1 MPGPLMNFVKPLP
14 PPSDRKAA
22 MSAFDDCAMASP
34 ELAQRIKADP
44 AAANLLAALFGGSP
58 YLRDLVLRNPEWTL
72 RCLDGDPSDLLASL
86 CAEIRNEAPALRSED
101 EIMRTLRRGK
111 LRGNILIALA
121 DLSRA
126 WAILD
131 ATKGLA
137 DLADALINAAVDHL
151 LVDAAAAGHL
161 PAVDP
166 PNAGANSGYVVLAM
180 GKLGAHELNFSSDV
194 DLMVFYDPSAARLK
208 PETEPAKFFVRLTR
222 RLVRLLQDTTE
233 DGYVYRVDL
242 RLRPDPRATQI
253 AIAMEAA
260 AIYYESMGQNWER
273 AAMIKARP
281 VAGDL
286 ALGHEFL
293 KRLTPYVWRKYLD
306 FAAIADVQSL
316 KRQIHAV
323 KGHGNIAVRGHDVK
337 LGRGGIREI
346 EFFVQTQQLIAGGRN
361 PSLRGRRTLEMLD
374 ALADAGWIAPES
386 AGDLKEDYCFLRH
399 VEHRIQMIADEQ
411 THLIPADDQ
420 AFARLAAFAGADEP
434 QHFEQALHAAFSR
447 VQDHYA
453 ALFED
458 ASALGG
464 EAGSLVFTGG
474 EDDPETI
481 RTLRAMGFMQAGEV
495 AATIRGWHFG
505 RYAATRS
512 ARAKEILTEIMP
524 ALLKALSATGDADR
538 AFMAFDRFLS
548 GLSAGVQIFSMLRA
562 NPSLLDLLARVLG
575 MAPRLADEL
584 SKRPKVLD
592 AVLDRRYFGSLPDR
606 RELEALTADLAAV
619 TASFEDILDQARI
632 IGKEQ
637 MFRIGVR
644 ILTETVS
651 AEEAGLAFSNLADV
665 MVERLLALTRR
676 DMAARHGTV
685 AGEQIAVIA
694 MGKLGGR
701 EMTAGSDLDLILI
714 YDVEEGAELSSGPR
728 PISVMQYFARTTQ
741 RLIAALS
748 SPTPEGILYET
759 DLRLRPSGNKGPVA
773 SHIASFI
780 AYHRDSAWTWEKLA
794 MTRAR
799 VIAGDTEFCARV
811 ERSITEILL
820 NPLAPVQLRAD
831 VAAMRRRMLDEIG
844 SEGVWDLKHQ
854 RGGLIDIEFIT
865 QHLQL
870 LYAARHPD
878 ILASNTMAAL
888 ARLIEHGLIGAA
900 DAQLLMPA
908 CRLYH
913 RLTQLL
919 RLCLSG
925 TFRPETSLPGLAT
938 LVASAIGTPDLRT
951 AEAMLADMQAGIAQ
965 AFDRL
970 VGVP

>member
-1 MPGPLMNFVKPLP
+1 MPGPLITSAKPLP
-14 PPSDRKAA
+14 PPYDRKAA
-22 MSAFDDCAMASP
+22 TSAFDDCAVASP

-44 AAANLLAALFGGSP
+44 AAANLFAALFGGSP

-72 RCLDGDPSDLLASL
+72 HCLDGDPSELLAAL
-86 CAEIRNEAPALRSED
+86 CAEIRHEARGPHSEN
-101 EIMRTLRRGK
+101 EIMHALRRGK

-126 WAILD
+126 WTILD
-131 ATKGLA
+131 GAKALA
-137 DLADALINAAVDHL
+137 DLADALVNAAVDHL
-151 LVDAAAAGHL
+151 LIDAAAAGQL
-161 PAVDP
+161 PEIGPA
-166 PNAGANSGYVVLAM
+166 NAGANSGYVVLAM
-180 GKLGAHELNFSSDV
+180 GKLGAHELNFSSDI
-194 DLMVFYDPSAARLK
+194 DLMVFYDPLSARLK
-208 PETEPAKFFVRLTR
+208 PGIEPAKFFVRLTR

-323 KGHGNIAVRGHDVK
+323 KGHGTIAVKGHDVK

-346 EFFVQTQQLIAGGRN
+346 EFFVQTQQLIAGGCN
-361 PSLRGRRTLEMLD
+361 PSLRGRRTLDMLD
-374 ALADAGWIAPES
+374 ALAAAGWISQES
-386 AGDLKEDYCFLRH
+386 AGDLTADYCFLRH
-399 VEHRIQMIADEQ
+399 VEHRIQMVADEQ
-411 THLIPADDQ
+411 THLIPADDR
-420 AFARLAAFAGADEP
+420 AFARLAAFAGVDDAGR
-434 QHFEQALHAAFSR
+434 FEHALYAAFSR
-447 VQDHYA
+447 VQHHYA

-458 ASALGG
+458 APALGS

-481 RTLRAMGFMQAGEV
+481 RTLRAMGFTQPGEI

-512 ARAKEILTEIMP
+512 ARAKEMLTEIMP

-548 GLSAGVQIFSMLRA
+548 GLSAGVQIFSMLKA

-592 AVLDRRYFGSLPDR
+592 AVLDRRFFGTLPDR
-606 RELEALTADLAAV
+606 PELEVLTADLAADS
-619 TASFEDILDQARI
+619 ASFEDILDQARI

-644 ILTETVS
+644 ILTETVT
-651 AEEAGLAFSNLADV
+651 AEEAGLAFSSLADV
-665 MVERLLALTRR
+665 MVDRLLAATRR
-676 DMAARHGTV
+676 DMASRHGTV
-685 AGEQIAVIA
+685 AGEKIAVIA

-714 YDVEEGAELSSGPR
+714 YDVEEGAEHSSGPR
-728 PISVMQYFARTTQ
+728 PISVMQYFARSTQ
-741 RLIAALS
+741 RLVAALS
-748 SPTPEGILYET
+748 APTQEGILYET

-799 VIAGDTEFCARV
+799 VIAGDKEFCASV
-811 ERSITEILL
+811 ERSITKILL
-820 NPLAPVQLRAD
+820 RPLAPAQLRAD

-844 SEGVWDLKHQ
+844 SDGVWDLKHQ
-854 RGGLIDIEFIT
+854 RGGLIDIEFIA
-865 QHLQL
+865 QYLQL
-870 LYAARHPD
+870 LHAARHPE
-878 ILASNTMAAL
+878 IIASNTMAAL
-888 ARLIEHGLIGAA
+888 ARLVERGLIGAA
-900 DAQLLMPA
+900 DAQVLLPA

-925 TFRPETSLPGLAT
+925 SFRPETSWPGLAT
-938 LVASAIGTPDLRT
+938 LVASALGTPDLRT
-951 AEAMLADMQAGIAQ
+951 SEALLADMQAGIAQ

-970 VGVP
+970 VGPP

>member
-1 MPGPLMNFVKPLP
+1 MPGSLMELAKPLP
-14 PPSDRKAA
+14 PPADPQAA
-22 MSAFDDCAMASP
+22 AGAVEDCALSSP
-34 ELAQRIKADP
+34 ELARRIKADS
-44 AAANLLAALFGGSP
+44 AASNLLAALFSGSP
-58 YLRDLVLRNPEWTL
+58 YLRDLVLKDPEWTL
-72 RCLDGDPSDLLASL
+72 RCLDGNPRELLAAL
-86 CAEIRNEAPALRSED
+86 CADIGHETRYIRAGD
-101 EIMRTLRRGK
+101 EVMRTLRRGK
-111 LRGNILIALA
+111 LRGILLIALA
-121 DLSRA
+121 DLAGA
-126 WAILD
+126 WDILE
-131 ATKGLA
+131 AAQGLT
-137 DLADALINAAVDHL
+137 DLADAILNAAVDHL
-151 LVDAAAAGHL
+151 LIDAAAAGDL
-161 PAVDP
+161 PHIDP
-166 PNAGANSGYVVLAM
+166 RDPGANSGYVVLAM
-180 GKLGAHELNFSSDV
+180 GKLGAHELNFSSDI
-194 DLMVFYDPSAARLK
+194 DLMVFYDAHTARLR
-208 PETEPAKFFVRLTR
+208 PDVEPAKFFVRLTK

-233 DGYVYRVDL
+233 DGYGYRVDL

-281 VAGDL
+281 VAGDI
-286 ALGHEFL
+286 ALGSEFL
-293 KRLTPYVWRKYLD
+293 NRLKPYVWRKYLD

-323 KGHGNIAVRGHDVK
+323 KGHANIAVRGHDVK

-361 PSLRGRRTLEMLD
+361 PSLRGRRTLDMLD
-374 ALADAGWIAPES
+374 ALAAAGWIS
-386 AGDLKEDYCFLRH
+386 AGSADDLKADYRFLRH

-411 THLIPADDQ
+411 THLIPADDR
-420 AFARLAAFAGADEP
+420 AFARLAAFSGAADAKL
-434 QHFEQALHAAFSR
+434 FERQLHAAFSR

-458 ASALGG
+458 APALGG

-481 RTLRAMGFMQAGEV
+481 RTLRAMGFTQPGEV

-512 ARAKEILTEIMP
+512 GRAKEILTEIMP
-524 ALLKALSATGDADR
+524 ALLKALSATGDANR

-548 GLSAGVQIFSMLRA
+548 GLSAGVQIFSMLKA
-562 NPSLLDLLARVLG
+562 NPPLLDLLARVLG

-592 AVLDRRYFGSLPDR
+592 AVLDRRFFDSLPER
-606 RELEALTADLAAV
+606 RELEALTADLLAE
-619 TASFEDILDQARI
+619 TNSFEETLDQARV

-665 MVERLLALTRR
+665 MVDRLLAVTRR
-676 DMAARHGTV
+676 DIAARHGAI
-685 AGEQIAVIA
+685 AGEKIAVIA

-701 EMTAGSDLDLILI
+701 ETTAGSDLDLILI
-714 YDVEEGAELSSGPR
+714 YDVKQGAEYSSGPR

-748 SPTPEGILYET
+748 SPTPEGVLYET

-773 SHIASFI
+773 SHIDSFI
-780 AYHRDSAWTWEKLA
+780 SYHRHSAWTWEKLA

-799 VIAGDTEFCARV
+799 VIAGDREFRATV
-811 ERSITEILL
+811 ERAITESLL
-820 NPLAPVQLRAD
+820 SPIVETQLRAD
-831 VAAMRRRMLDEIG
+831 VSAMRRRMLDEIG
-844 SEGVWDLKHQ
+844 SHGVWDLKHQ
-854 RGGLIDIEFIT
+854 RGGLIDIEFIA
-865 QHLQL
+865 QYLQL
-870 LYAARHPD
+870 LHAARRPG
-878 ILASNTMAAL
+878 ILDPNTMAAL
-888 ARLIEHGLIGAA
+888 AAVADRGLIGPP
-900 DAQLLMPA
+900 DAQALLQA

-919 RLCLSG
+919 RLCMSG
-925 TFRPETSLPGLAT
+925 TFKPESALPGLAS
-938 LVASAIGTPDLRT
+938 LVASAAGAPDLRT
-951 AEAMLADMQAGIAQ
+951 AEALLADMQAAIAEI
-965 AFDRL
+965 FDRL
-970 VGVP
+970 IGPP

>member
-1 MPGPLMNFVKPLP
+1 MPGPLITSAKPLP
-14 PPSDRKAA
+14 PPFDRKAA
-22 MSAFDDCAMASP
+22 MSAFDDCAIASP
-34 ELAQRIKADP
+34 ELAKRIKTDP

-58 YLRDLVLRNPEWTL
+58 YLRDLVLHNAEWTL
-72 RCLDGDPSDLLASL
+72 HCLDGDPSELLAAL
-86 CAEIRNEAPALRSED
+86 CVEIRHEARGPRSEN
-101 EIMRTLRRGK
+101 EIMCILRRSK

-126 WAILD
+126 WTILD
-131 ATKGLA
+131 ATNALA
-137 DLADALINAAVDHL
+137 ELADALINAAVDHL
-151 LVDAAAAGHL
+151 LIDAAAAGQL
-161 PAVDP
+161 PELDLAD
-166 PNAGANSGYVVLAM
+166 AGANSGYFVLAM
-180 GKLGAHELNFSSDV
+180 GKLGAHELNFSSDI
-194 DLMVFYDPSAARLK
+194 DLMVFYDPLSARLK
-208 PETEPAKFFVRLTR
+208 PGIEPAKFFVRLTK
-222 RLVRLLQDTTE
+222 RLVRLLQDMTE
-233 DGYVYRVDL
+233 DGYVHRVDL

-286 ALGHEFL
+286 PLGQEFL

-323 KGHGNIAVRGHDVK
+323 KGHATIAVRGHDVK

-361 PSLRGRRTLEMLD
+361 PSLRGRRTLDMLD
-374 ALADAGWIAPES
+374 ALSRAGWISQES
-386 AGDLKEDYCFLRH
+386 AADLMADYCFLRH
-399 VEHRIQMIADEQ
+399 VEHRIQMVADEQ
-411 THLIPADDQ
+411 THLIPADDR
-420 AFARLAAFAGADEP
+420 AFARLAAFAGVGDAGR
-434 QHFEQALHAAFSR
+434 FEHALHAAFTR

-458 ASALGG
+458 APALGG

-481 RTLRAMGFMQAGEV
+481 RTLRAMGFTQAGEV

-548 GLSAGVQIFSMLRA
+548 GLSAGVQIFSMLKA
-562 NPSLLDLLARVLG
+562 YPSLLDLLARVLG

-592 AVLDRRYFGSLPDR
+592 AVLDRRFFGSLPER
-606 RELEALTADLAAV
+606 RELETLTADLAAEAA
-619 TASFEDILDQARI
+619 TFEDILDQARI

-644 ILTETVS
+644 ILTETVT
-651 AEEAGLAFSNLADV
+651 AEEAGFAFSNLADV
-665 MVERLLALTRR
+665 MVDRLLAATRR
-676 DMAARHGTV
+676 DMVARHGTV
-685 AGEQIAVIA
+685 AGERIAVIA

-714 YDVEEGAELSSGPR
+714 YDVEEGAEHSSGPR

-748 SPTPEGILYET
+748 SPTQEGILYET

-773 SHIASFI
+773 SHIGSFI
-780 AYHRDSAWTWEKLA
+780 AYHRASAWTWEKLA

-799 VIAGDTEFCARV
+799 VIAGDGDFCARV

-820 NPLAPVQLRAD
+820 KPLAPAQLTAD

-844 SEGVWDLKHQ
+844 SDGVWDLKHH
-854 RGGLIDIEFIT
+854 RGGLIDIEFIA

-870 LYAARHPD
+870 LHAARYPD
-878 ILASNTMAAL
+878 ILATNTMAAL
-888 ARLIEHGLIGAA
+888 ARLVQRGLIGAA
-900 DAQLLMPA
+900 DAQVLLPA

-925 TFRPETSLPGLAT
+925 SFSPEKALPGLAA

-951 AEAMLADMQAGIAQ
+951 AEALLADMQGGIAQ

-970 VGVP
+970 VGRP

>member
-1 MPGPLMNFVKPLP
+1 MPGSLIEHAKPLP
-14 PPSDRKAA
+14 PPADRKAA
-22 MSAFDDCAMASP
+22 MSAFDDCALASP
-34 ELAQRIKADP
+34 ELAQRISTDP

-58 YLRDLVLRNPEWTL
+58 YLRDLVLRNPDWTL
-72 RCLDGDPSDLLASL
+72 RCLDGDPSELLTAL
-86 CAEIRNEAPALRSED
+86 CAEIRHEARVPRSDD
-101 EIMRTLRRGK
+101 EIMRALRRGK

-121 DLSRA
+121 DLAGA
-126 WAILD
+126 WTILD
-131 ATKGLA
+131 ATRGLT
-137 DLADALINAAVDHL
+137 DLADAVINAAVDHL
-151 LVDAAAAGHL
+151 LLDAAAAGHL
-161 PAVDP
+161 PNVDP
-166 PNAGANSGYVVLAM
+166 TDAGANSGYVVLAM
-180 GKLGAHELNFSSDV
+180 GKLGAHELNFSSDI
-194 DLMVFYDPSAARLK
+194 DLMVFYDPPTARLG
-208 PETEPAKFFVRLTR
+208 PEIEPAKFFVRLTK
-222 RLVRLLQDTTE
+222 RLVRLLHDTTE

-260 AIYYESMGQNWER
+260 ANYYESMGQNWER

-281 VAGDL
+281 VAGDI
-286 ALGHEFL
+286 ALGAEFL
-293 KRLTPYVWRKYLD
+293 KRLKPYVWRKYLD
-306 FAAIADVQSL
+306 YAAIADVQSL

-323 KGHGNIAVRGHDVK
+323 KGHGNIAVKGHDVK

-374 ALADAGWIAPES
+374 ALAAAGWISQAS
-386 AGDLKEDYCFLRH
+386 AGDLKADYCFLRH

-411 THLIPADDQ
+411 THFIPADDQ
-420 AFARLAAFAGADEP
+420 AFARLGAFAGADDAES
-434 QHFEQALHAAFSR
+434 FEQELHAAFSR
-447 VQDHYA
+447 VQNHYA

-458 ASALGG
+458 APALGG

-481 RTLRAMGFMQAGEV
+481 RTLRAMGFSQAGEV

-548 GLSAGVQIFSMLRA
+548 KLSAGVQIFSMLKA

-584 SKRPKVLD
+584 SKGPKVLD
-592 AVLDRRYFGSLPDR
+592 AVLDRRFFGSLPDR
-606 RELEALTADLAAV
+606 RELDALTADLAADS
-619 TASFEDILDQARI
+619 ASFEETLDQARI

-665 MVERLLALTRR
+665 MVDRLLAATRR
-676 DMAARHGTV
+676 DIASRHGAV
-685 AGEQIAVIA
+685 EGEKIAVIA

-714 YDVEEGAELSSGPR
+714 YDGAEGVEHSSGPR
-728 PISVMQYFARTTQ
+728 PLSVMQYFARITQ

-748 SPTPEGILYET
+748 SPTQEGILYET

-799 VIAGDTEFCARV
+799 VIAGDSEFCARV
-811 ERSITEILL
+811 ERSIAESLL
-820 NPLAPVQLRAD
+820 RPLVPVQLRAD

-844 SEGVWDLKHQ
+844 SSGVWDLKHQ
-854 RGGLIDIEFIT
+854 RGGLIDIEFIA
-865 QHLQL
+865 QYLQL
-870 LYAARHPD
+870 LHAARHPG
-878 ILASNTMAAL
+878 ILAQNTLAAL
-888 ARLIEHGLIGAA
+888 AALAERGLTGQA
-900 DAQLLMPA
+900 DAQSLLKA

-919 RLCLSG
+919 RLCMSG
-925 TFRPETSLPGLAT
+925 GFRPESALPGLAALIT
-938 LVASAIGTPDLRT
+938 SAAGTPDLRT
-951 AEAMLADMQAGIAQ
+951 TEALLVDMQAEIAQ
-965 AFDRL
+965 VFDRL
-970 VGVP
+970 IGPP